1 MAGVAASVPECPPGP
16 KPVELLQRV
25 LVKVLLHSPS
35 PLMHINVDQGQGG
48 IEMLHSNCYTLKP
61 LSQSLLINS
70 FKESGFVSYLDK
82 PFQH

>member
-48 IEMLHSNCYTLKP
+48 IEMLHSNCYILEP
-61 LSQSLLINS
+61 LSQSLLING
-70 FKESGFVSYLDK
+70 FKECVFDSYIFK